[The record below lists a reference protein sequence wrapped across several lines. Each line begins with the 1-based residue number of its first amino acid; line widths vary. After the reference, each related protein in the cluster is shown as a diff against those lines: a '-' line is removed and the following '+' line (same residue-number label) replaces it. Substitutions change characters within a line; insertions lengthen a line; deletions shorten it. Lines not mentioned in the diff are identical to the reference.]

1 MTQNPSD
8 PAEPAQIAA
17 ALVLVNTTP
26 GKRTEP
32 GRRVLLALFDA
43 PSHTR
48 AVEALEEELGQV
60 VNTHFGWLCNRVAEE
75 LKVEPAGMSVLTSRT
90 VGADGK
96 VRLTLRPAVVTA
108 IGTFREHSGIGT
120 LDGN

>member
-1 MTQNPSD
+1 MMQNPSD
-8 PAEPAQIAA
+8 PADPADIAA

-43 PSHTR
+43 PGHTR
-48 AVEALEEELGQV
+48 TVEALEEEFGQV
-60 VNTHFGWLCNRVAEE
+60 VNNHFGWLCNRVAEE
-75 LKVEPAGMSVLTSRT
+75 LKIEPAGMSVLTSRA
-90 VGADGK
+90 VGTDGK
-96 VRLTLRPAVVTA
+96 VRLTLRPAVASA
-108 IGTFREHSGIGT
+108 IGTFRHHSGIGA